1 MPRIVSA
8 QPPVSGGFLIG
19 KPSLP
24 MKLASGRNG
33 SWCDR
38 PPFGLIAGKRSVKF
52 RFPEATIHHR
62 VLTTLSGSLLPLEA
76 DIQRG
81 GHRPA
86 RLIAQ
91 RPVELWVRHRPG
103 KRNNTASTEHA
114 SDSASRP
121 ACFSSDQ
128 TATLSTCPS
137 RLPFD
142 RRLCWCQER
151 QHPNAVFLSPKVL
164 PS

>member
-1 MPRIVSA
+1 MNNRLKIAARKNSRNRKRGPSGLGYGVSLTLFRRG
-8 QPPVSGGFLIG
+8 SGGGDSDWLQ
-19 KPSLP
+19 
-24 MKLASGRNG
+24 A
-33 SWCDR
+33 
-38 PPFGLIAGKRSVKF
+38 
-52 RFPEATIHHR
+52 
-62 VLTTLSGSLLPLEA
+62 TLSGSLLPLEA